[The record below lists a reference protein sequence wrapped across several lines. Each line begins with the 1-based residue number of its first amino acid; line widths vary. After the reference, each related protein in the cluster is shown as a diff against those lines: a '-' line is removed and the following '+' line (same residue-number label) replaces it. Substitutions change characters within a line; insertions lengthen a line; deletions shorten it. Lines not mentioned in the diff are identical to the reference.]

1 MSAPAERLS
10 WLLPPLAAMCGLGLL
25 CWFAPRYL
33 LHQGFPLDDAW
44 IHAVYAR
51 ELALSG
57 LLAYNPAVPATG
69 DTAPLWPLLLA
80 PIHRLAG
87 DVASVVLATK
97 LFGFALHAAACT
109 ITGLTIARLDPERRL
124 LTLAGAAIMAIHPD
138 LLAASL
144 SGMEVSLAALVI
156 GGVLAASVSGST
168 LWLMVMGAVAIGAR
182 PEVAA
187 MAALIPALFWIRVS
201 VRRSLTL
208 SAASVAGSVAA
219 LVLLGIR
226 NQLVSGLFLPA
237 TFYAKAN
244 TESPLNLALQE
255 NGFIALL
262 GHLPLVNS
270 LPALVAG
277 LAGSVFLLWFRS
289 ESAWNRASATLY
301 LSGALFCALS
311 FALIPPVDPPA
322 FYHQRY
328 ALPGVSAMIAAIPLL
343 VLALVRGVAPRAE
356 WLVGVIAIAALA
368 VPLLVATP
376 TRSRHFSN
384 DAQNID
390 DVQVALGRTLVTAE
404 PTDVVWVVDAGAS
417 RFFGRAFVVDM
428 IGLNTPELLGKNA
441 QAYLDA
447 HPPTYLDVF
456 PGWSRLEVAGGGDM
470 PATTFEVS
478 TPYTVTSAPSMR
490 RHVLVACAPPGLEG
504 SFIVRG
510 KRRSFRCSS

>member
-1 MSAPAERLS
+1 VPAERLS

-25 CWFAPRYL
+25 WWFAPRYVL
-33 LHQGFPLDDAW
+33 QQGFPLDDAW

-57 LLAYNPAVPATG
+57 VLAYNPGVPATG

-80 PIHRLAG
+80 PFHRLAG
-87 DVASVVLATK
+87 DVGSVVLATK

-109 ITGLTIARLDPERRL
+109 IIGLTICKLDSERRV
-124 LTLAGAAIMAIHPD
+124 LTLAGAAIVAIHPD
-138 LLAASL
+138 LIAASL

-168 LWLMVMGAVAIGAR
+168 RWLMIMGAVAIGAR

-187 MAALIPALFWIRVS
+187 MAALVPAIFWVRVS
-201 VRRSLTL
+201 VRRALTL
-208 SAASVAGSVAA
+208 SAAAVAGSVAA
-219 LVLLGIR
+219 LVSLGIR

-244 TESPLNLALQE
+244 TESPLSLAIQE
-255 NGFIALL
+255 NGFVALL

-270 LPALVAG
+270 MPALVAG
-277 LAGSVFLLWFRS
+277 LAASVFLLWFRS
-289 ESAWNRASATLY
+289 DSAWNRAGATLY
-301 LSGALFCALS
+301 ISGALFCALS

-328 ALPGVSAMIAAIPLL
+328 VLPGVTAMIAAIPLL
-343 VLALVRGVAPRAE
+343 VLELVRGVVPRAE
-356 WLVGVIAIAALA
+356 RLVGAIAIVLLA
-368 VPLLVATP
+368 VPPLVATP
-376 TRSRHFSN
+376 SRARHLSN

-390 DVQVALGRTLVTAE
+390 DVQVALGRALATAE
-404 PTDVVWVVDAGAS
+404 PTDTVWVVDAGAS

-428 IGLNTPELLGKNA
+428 IGLNTPELLGTNA

-447 HPPTYLDVF
+447 HPPAYLDVF
-456 PGWSRLEVAGGGDM
+456 PGWSRLEVTSGADM
-470 PATTFEVS
+470 PAAVFEVS
-478 TPYTVTSAPSMR
+478 TPYTVTSARSMR
-490 RHVLVACAPPGLEG
+490 RHILVTCAPAGAEG
-504 SFIVRG
+504 SFTVRG
-510 KRRSFRCSS
+510 KRRAFRCSS